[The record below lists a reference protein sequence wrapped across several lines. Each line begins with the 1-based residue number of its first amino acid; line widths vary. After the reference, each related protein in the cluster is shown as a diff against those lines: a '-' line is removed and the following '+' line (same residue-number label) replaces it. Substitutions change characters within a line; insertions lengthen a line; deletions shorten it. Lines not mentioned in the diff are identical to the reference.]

1 MKKIFEKIVNKDEW
15 TLRGNG
21 NLCVWKKSPNGL
33 IVRLVRNNHY
43 PWPIVEFT
51 GAMGTIMVF
60 EIREPLLMFYI
71 NHNKVFLEKLLDFLS
86 EQQKD
91 AERIVPEQFIG
102 HIKDL
107 ALQYSTKETLDTIKE
122 DIDKHGWIFTQII
135 PGNDRYHNE
144 PPLMILEN
152 GWTCSNFWQDITF
165 FKKIKGE
172 IIMVVFPHYFLD
184 FGAVTFYSIHT
195 DFYVYISFN
204 SAVHLLTNENLYAML
219 QEFLHM
225 VENGSA
231 DTQGFIT
238 YLANSI
244 KDVDNYIRFEFIQKE
259 NGSYVFG
266 PKDSTNY
273 IFCYNPDTDV
283 IRKRYRSQKE
293 VFVLSDK
300 EKEDIH
306 KAVQDFDNFVDF
318 SLRGC
323 NNERLS

>member
-1 MKKIFEKIVNKDEW
+1 MEKIFEKIINKDEW
-15 TLRGNG
+15 TLKDNG
-21 NLCVWKKSPNGL
+21 NLCVWKKSPDGL
-33 IVRLVRNNHY
+33 IVRLVRTNHY

-51 GAMGTIMVF
+51 GAMGTVTAF
-60 EIREPLLMFYI
+60 VIREPLLLLYL
-71 NHNKVFLEKLLDFLS
+71 NGNKVFLDKLHDFLT
-86 EQQKD
+86 EQQKNV
-91 AERIVPEQFIG
+91 AHIVPEQFIE

-107 ALQYSTKETLDTIKE
+107 GRQYSTKETLEAIKKDYKE
-122 DIDKHGWIFTQII
+122 YYQPIIQIG
-135 PGNDRYHNE
+135 PYHNSYHNE
-144 PPLMILEN
+144 PPYMILED
-152 GWTCSNFWQDITF
+152 GWTCSNFWHDLTF
-165 FKKIKGE
+165 FKKINGE

-184 FGAVTFYSIHT
+184 FGAVTFYSIHI
-195 DFYVYISFN
+195 DFYVYISFY

-273 IFCYNPDTDV
+273 KFCYNPDTDV
-283 IRKRYRSQKE
+283 IRKRYHSQKE

-300 EKEDIH
+300 EKEDIA
-306 KAVQDFDNFVDF
+306 KAVRKFDE
-318 SLRGC
+318 
-323 NNERLS
+323 NNANANKTSND

>member
-1 MKKIFEKIVNKDEW
+1 MEKIFEKIINKDEW
-15 TLRGNG
+15 TLKDNG

-33 IVRLVRNNHY
+33 IVRLVRTNHY

-51 GAMGTIMVF
+51 GAMGTVTAF
-60 EIREPLLMFYI
+60 VIREPLLLLYI
-71 NHNKVFLEKLLDFLS
+71 NHNKVFLGKLLDFLS

-91 AERIVPEQFIG
+91 VEHIVPEQFIG

-107 ALQYSTKETLDTIKE
+107 ALQYSAKETLDTIKE
-122 DIDKHGWIFTQII
+122 DIDKHGWTFTQII

-152 GWTCSNFWQDITF
+152 GWTCSNFWQDVTF
-165 FKKIKGE
+165 FKKINGE

-195 DFYVYISFN
+195 DFYVYISLN
-204 SAVHLLTNENLYAML
+204 LAVHLLTNENLYAML
-219 QEFLHM
+219 QKFLHM

-266 PKDSTNY
+266 PKDSINY
-273 IFCYNPDTDV
+273 KFCYNPDTDV
-283 IRKRYRSQKE
+283 IRKRYHSQKE

-300 EKEDIH
+300 EKEDIA
-306 KAVQDFDNFVDF
+306 KAVRKFDE
-318 SLRGC
+318 
-323 NNERLS
+323 NNANANKTSND